1 MLSKLA
7 GKLEGWVEGFI
18 VMLPNLVVALV
29 VVALFSLAAKWVA
42 KLASRLVQRVTKND
56 SFSSLVGTIASVATR
71 IVGVVALSMLQLDKT
86 VTSLLAG
93 VGVVG
98 LALGFAFQDIAA
110 NFMSGIFMAVR
121 RPFKPGD
128 LVEVDGRLARV
139 EAVEL
144 RSTHA
149 TTTDGLWIQIP
160 NKDVFQ
166 NAIINYTKTPKRRMD
181 LSVGVAYSDDLEKA
195 REVAIEAVQNVPE
208 RDHERDVELFYDSF
222 GDSSINFVVRVWLET
237 SEQREYLAARSE
249 AIIAIKKAFDRENL
263 TIPFPIRTL
272 DFGAGDV
279 GGKALER
286 MGLKVVDGKG
296 SADDA
301 SARAASDQTGSAT
314 AEPSVAAS

>member
-7 GKLEGWVEGFI
+7 GKVEGWVEGFI

-42 KLASRLVQRVTKND
+42 KLASRLVKRVTNNE

-71 IVGVVALSMLQLDKT
+71 IVGVFVALSMLQLDKT

-139 EAVEL
+139 ESVEL
-144 RSTHA
+144 RSTHV

-195 REVAIEAVQNVPE
+195 RSVATEAVHEIPK
-208 RDHERDVELFYDSF
+208 RDHEREVELFYDSF
-222 GDSSINFVVRVWLET
+222 GDSSINFVVRVWLES
-237 SEQREYLAARSE
+237 SEQKDYLAARSE
-249 AIIAIKKAFDRENL
+249 AIIAIKKAFDKAQL

-279 GGKALER
+279 GGK
-286 MGLKVVDGKG
+286 
-296 SADDA
+296 
-301 SARAASDQTGSAT
+301 
-314 AEPSVAAS
+314 